1 MMALQ
6 HLPEPWEGCALWR
19 IDLGTAPTAADLAS
33 LDAQERARAA
43 RFVFEHDRRRYQA
56 AHVAMRA
63 LLAEAAALGEPSTL
77 RFEHN
82 AFGKPSLADAPDWHF
97 SLSHSGDT
105 ALLAIDPAAP
115 VGVDVEVERAM
126 DDVDALANA
135 LFTDAE
141 RAQLQRTTAD
151 VRTRAF
157 LLTWTRKEACLKAV
171 GTGFGT
177 DARQLET
184 ACADATGQAWLDDG
198 ARGTRP
204 LHLCSGRLGPNL
216 LYSVASTRMQ
226 HPRAAAAC
234 SAEAL
239 A

>member
-1 MMALQ
+1 MEALQ
-6 HLPEPWEGCALWR
+6 RLPDPWEGCALWR
-19 IDLGTAPTAADLAS
+19 IELGSAPTATGLAS

-63 LLAEAAALGEPSTL
+63 LLAEATALGEASTL

-97 SLSHSGDT
+97 SLSHSGDA
-105 ALLAIDPAAP
+105 ALLAIDRAAP

-126 DDVDALANA
+126 DDVDALADA
-135 LFTDAE
+135 HFTDAE
-141 RAQLQRTTAD
+141 RAQLQRTPAD
-151 VRTRAF
+151 ARTRAF

-171 GTGFGT
+171 GTGLGT
-177 DARQLET
+177 DARHLET
-184 ACADATGQAWLDDG
+184 ARADATGRAWLDDAG
-198 ARGTRP
+198 HGTQP
-204 LHLCSGRLGPNL
+204 LHLCSGRLAPNL
-216 LYSVASTRMQ
+216 LYSVASTRIER
-226 HPRAAAAC
+226 PRAAAAC
-234 SAEAL
+234 PAEAL